1 MKQGNGRLIV
11 FEGIDGTGKS
21 TQLHLLQRYLEARGN
36 RVVATREPTDGE
48 YGQAIRSLYRNRNTL
63 SREEELALF
72 ISDRREHV
80 TTVIAPALALG
91 RIVLCDRYFLS
102 TAAYQGAAGLDPELI
117 IARNGFA
124 PPPDLA
130 LVFELDPREAVRRI
144 TEHRGEL
151 PNDFEQLDYLQ
162 KVDTVFRSMR
172 LPYIRRIDAS
182 PAADQIQQR
191 VRTLVDGLLGHHQS
205 S

>member
-1 MKQGNGRLIV
+1 MKRGSGRLIV

-21 TQLHLLQRYLEARGN
+21 TQLRLLRHYLEARGN
-36 RVVATREPTDGE
+36 RVVATREPTDGA
-48 YGQAIRSLYRNRNTL
+48 YGRKIRSLYRSRSTL
-63 SREEELALF
+63 SPEEELALF
-72 ISDRREHV
+72 INDRREHV
-80 TTVIAPALALG
+80 TSVLAPALADG

-102 TAAYQGAAGLDPELI
+102 TAAYQGAVGLDPELI

-130 LVFELDPREAVRRI
+130 LVFELEPQEAVRRI
-144 TEHRGEL
+144 IEHRGEL

-191 VRTLVDGLLGHHQS
+191 VRDLADGLLDHHQS
-205 S
+205 

>member
-1 MKQGNGRLIV
+1 MKRGSGRLIV

-21 TQLHLLQRYLEARGN
+21 TQLRLLRHYLEARDN
-36 RVVATREPTDGE
+36 RVVATREPTDGA
-48 YGQAIRSLYRNRNTL
+48 YGQKIRSLYRSRSTL
-63 SREEELALF
+63 SPEEELALF
-72 ISDRREHV
+72 INDRREHV
-80 TTVIAPALALG
+80 TSVLAPALADG

-102 TAAYQGAAGLDPELI
+102 TAAYQGAVGLDPELI

-130 LVFELDPREAVRRI
+130 LVFELEPQEAVRRI

-151 PNDFEQLDYLQ
+151 PNDFEQLGYLQ

-191 VRTLVDGLLGHHQS
+191 VRDLADGLLDHHQS
-205 S
+205 

>member
-1 MKQGNGRLIV
+1 MKRDSGRLIV

-21 TQLHLLQRYLEARGN
+21 TQLRLLWHYLEARGN
-36 RVVATREPTDGE
+36 RVVATREPTDGA
-48 YGQAIRSLYRNRNTL
+48 YGRKIRSLYRSRSTL
-63 SREEELALF
+63 SPEEELALF
-72 ISDRREHV
+72 INDRCEHV
-80 TTVIAPALALG
+80 TSVLAPALADG

-102 TAAYQGAAGLDPELI
+102 TAAYQGAVGLDPELI

-130 LVFELDPREAVRRI
+130 LIFELEPQEAVRRI

-191 VRTLVDGLLGHHQS
+191 VRDLADGLLDHHQS
-205 S
+205 